1 MPGFCKNHVL
11 EEKRAQG
18 KPDAQCT
25 RSLVCSKKAHEL
37 VTTGPPKHS
46 GLPTAGAP
54 SMGECDGGMDEPSC
68 LDGPLCQDTK
78 NKGGRAVIGFR
89 ICCRACNIGAVTS
102 N

>member
-1 MPGFCKNHVL
+1 
-11 EEKRAQG
+11 
-18 KPDAQCT
+18 
-25 RSLVCSKKAHEL
+25 
-37 VTTGPPKHS
+37 
-46 GLPTAGAP
+46 
-54 SMGECDGGMDEPSC
+54 MGECDGGMDEPSC